1 MPDPDLEIRGWGAG
15 GPGLQKNFFGPFGP
29 QFGLIIRRRSAPRH
43 PPPPHPLDPPLN
55 STVYLCHLPDRPV

>member
-29 QFGLIIRRRSAPRH
+29 QFGLIIRRRSAPR
-43 PPPPHPLDPPLN
+43 PPPPPPPPGSATEQYSL
-55 STVYLCHLPDRPV
+55 SLPSP